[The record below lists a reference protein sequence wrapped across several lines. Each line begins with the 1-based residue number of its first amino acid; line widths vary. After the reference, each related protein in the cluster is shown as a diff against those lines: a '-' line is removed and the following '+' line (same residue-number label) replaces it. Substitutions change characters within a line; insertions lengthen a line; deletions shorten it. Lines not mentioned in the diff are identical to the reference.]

1 MKKWPLVIFL
11 GIAIGFSCFVFWMAE
26 RPEPIECLPDTFEA
40 EVDYAVPKEHLLSV
54 RVLGQRYTGYLA
66 INTENLELPRLCG
79 GFHVR
84 ITLDPAA
91 PHPSENSRLIQVSDL
106 QVLEPPPGITELTE
120 QHLEGF
126 VVHTEIGEEG
136 SEIALLVGD
145 KTYRVL
151 PDNNPLLSL
160 GDRISVS
167 YYPGP
172 YPDRLEFVTEVKRL
186 ERVKDMDWGIQLEV
200 LDVTRYQLKLR
211 IRKNSD
217 FPLPLTVDNKINIYL
232 PIPAETLPHSISC
245 LPPEAATEEERYLLS
260 GDDIFIVDFE
270 KGLLA
275 PLRWSGTYKL
285 EKTVYYGNTQKTYT
299 VDFTISL
306 PDANLGEGKPWVG

>member
-11 GIAIGFSCFVFWMAE
+11 GIAFGFSCFVFWMAE
-26 RPEPIECLPDTFEA
+26 RPEPIECLPDTFKA
-40 EVDYAVPKEHLLSV
+40 EVDCAMPKEHLLSV
-54 RVLGQRYTGYLA
+54 RVLGQRYTGYLT

-91 PHPSENSRLIQVSDL
+91 PHPSESSRPIQVSDL
-106 QVLEPPPGITELTE
+106 QVLEAPPGITDLTE
-120 QHLEGF
+120 QHLEGL
-126 VVHTEIGEEG
+126 VIRYKNGIVE
-136 SEIALLVGD
+136 LLANDHPYHIRMPRGPA
-145 KTYRVL
+145 YF
-151 PDNNPLLSL
+151 PWP

-167 YYPGP
+167 YYPGADP
-172 YPDRLEFVTEVKRL
+172 SRLEFVTAVTELVDA
-186 ERVKDMDWGIQLEV
+186 KDADWGIQLEV

-211 IRKNSD
+211 IRKNND
-217 FPLPLTVDNKINIYL
+217 FPFPLTVDGKIGIHL
-232 PIPAETLPHSISC
+232 PIPNEAPFSLFC
-245 LPPEAATEEERYLLS
+245 LPPEAATVEERYLLS

-270 KGLLA
+270 NGLFTSLQ
-275 PLRWSGTYKL
+275 WSGTYKL

-306 PDANLGEGKPWVG
+306 PDVDLGEGKPWTG